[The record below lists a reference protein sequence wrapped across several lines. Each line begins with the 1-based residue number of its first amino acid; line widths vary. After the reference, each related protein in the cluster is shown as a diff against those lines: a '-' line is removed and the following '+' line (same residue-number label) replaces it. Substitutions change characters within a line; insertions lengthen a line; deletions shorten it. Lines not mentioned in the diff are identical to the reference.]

1 MEKRKRLLID
11 VCITAVVIGAAA
23 VLGML
28 AGGAILDN
36 II

>member
-1 MEKRKRLLID
+1 MEKRKSLLID
-11 VCITAVVIGAAA
+11 ICITAAVIGAAA

-28 AGGAILDN
+28 AGGAVLDS